1 MMRVT
6 IDAHQHFWDLSLQDT
21 FDYRWLTAAD
31 KTAIHRTYLPEDLSP
46 QLEAAGVDRTIFVQT
61 QHNLL
66 ENDWVL
72 KLATD
77 NPFIAGI
84 VGWVDLTS
92 TECESQLLAL
102 KEHTKFVGV
111 RHITQDEVD
120 DDFIVRDDVLR
131 GLRVLEKHQ
140 VPFDLLFFVKHLR
153 HASTL
158 AEALPDLPMVIDHLA
173 KPEIAAGRMEYW
185 RDDFLAASEHP
196 NIYCKL
202 SGMVT
207 EADWK
212 KWTVDDLRPFVDY
225 ALECF
230 GPDRL
235 MFGSD
240 WPVCELAASY
250 ADVIDALRTLIEPL
264 SAAEK
269 NQIFGKT
276 AADFYRIAPGDGNA
290 SDRGV

>member
-1 MMRVT
+1 
-6 IDAHQHFWDLSLQDT
+6 
-21 FDYRWLTAAD
+21 
-31 KTAIHRTYLPEDLSP
+31 
-46 QLEAAGVDRTIFVQT
+46 
-61 QHNLL
+61 
-66 ENDWVL
+66 
-72 KLATD
+72 
-77 NPFIAGI
+77 
-84 VGWVDLTS
+84 
-92 TECESQLLAL
+92 
-102 KEHTKFVGV
+102 
-111 RHITQDEVD
+111 
-120 DDFIVRDDVLR
+120 
-131 GLRVLEKHQ
+131 
-140 VPFDLLFFVKHLR
+140 
-153 HASTL
+153 
-158 AEALPDLPMVIDHLA
+158 MVIDHLA

-269 NQIFGKT
+269 DQIFGKT

-290 SDRGV
+290 SESGV